1 LTRHDRR
8 GIIDGALTVPASAEA
23 FTGKPDREAAAG
35 IARGLLGEPYSLS
48 GVNST
53 RTLATQALL
62 GVLNPVT
69 FGTTVS
75 GVCVCISVAAA
86 GTLPTGVFVALY
98 DLTGVQLAVS
108 ADVKALANWNTTGL
122 FSFAFSAPWVVTQD
136 GCVYAC
142 ILKNGVYGTTEPQ
155 VATMTAIVGSGAKLG
170 ANAAGAVTQA
180 GQATMPTPAV
190 FTANDSY
197 PWLALV

>member
-1 LTRHDRR
+1 V
-8 GIIDGALTVPASAEA
+8 TVPASAEA
-23 FTGKPDREAAAG
+23 FTGKPDRDAAIAV
-35 IARGLLGEPYSLS
+35 ARGLLAEPYSLS
-48 GVNST
+48 GTNAG

-62 GVLNPVT
+62 GVLVPVS

-75 GVCVCISVAAA
+75 GIAYCISTAAA
-86 GTLPTGVFVALY
+86 GTLPTATFVGLY

-122 FSFAFSAPWVVTQD
+122 FSSAFTTPWTVTAD
-136 GCVYAC
+136 GAVYAC
-142 ILKNGVYGTTEPQ
+142 ILKNGVYGTTEPKI
-155 VATMTAIVGSGAKLG
+155 ATMTAVVGTGSKLG

-190 FTANDSY
+190 FTPNDSY

>member
-1 LTRHDRR
+1 M
-8 GIIDGALTVPASAEA
+8 TVPASAET
-23 FTGKPDREAAAG
+23 FTGKPEGAKSLAV
-35 IARGLLGEPYSLS
+35 ARGLLSEPYPLAQ
-48 GVNST
+48 VNTS

-62 GVLNPVT
+62 GVLVPVT

-75 GVCVCISVAAA
+75 GVAYCIETAAA
-86 GTLPTGVFVALY
+86 GALPTGVFVALY

-108 ADVKALANWNTTGL
+108 ADVKALANWQTTGL
-122 FSFAFSAPWVVTQD
+122 FSSPFSTPWTVTQD
-136 GCVYAC
+136 GAVYAA
-142 ILKNGVYGTTEPQ
+142 ILKNGVYGGTEPKI
-155 VATMTAIVGSGAKLG
+155 AAMTAVTGSGAKLG

-180 GQATMPTPAV
+180 GQATPPSPAT

>member
-1 LTRHDRR
+1 M
-8 GIIDGALTVPASAEA
+8 TVPASAELL
-23 FTGKPDREAAAG
+23 TGKPAPEVCAN
-35 IARGLLGEPYSLS
+35 IAQGLLSEPYALAQ
-48 GVNST
+48 VNAG
-53 RTLATQALL
+53 RTMPTQALL
-62 GVLNPVT
+62 GVLQPVL

-75 GVCVCISVAAA
+75 GVAVCIQTAAA
-86 GTLPTGVFVALY
+86 GTLPTGVFVGLY

-122 FSFAFSAPWVVTQD
+122 FSFAFSTPWVVTAD
-136 GCVYAC
+136 GAAYAC

-155 VATMTAIVGSGAKLG
+155 IATMTAVVGSGQKLG
-170 ANAAGAVTQA
+170 ANAAGGVTQA

-190 FTANDSY
+190 FAANDSY

>member
-1 LTRHDRR
+1 V
-8 GIIDGALTVPASAEA
+8 TVPASAEA
-23 FTGKPDREAAAG
+23 FTGKPAPTLSLAV
-35 IARGLLGEPYSLS
+35 ARGLLAEPYPLAQ
-48 GVNST
+48 VNTS

-62 GVLNPVT
+62 GVLVPVS

-75 GVCVCISVAAA
+75 GVAYCIETAAA

-122 FSFAFSAPWVVTQD
+122 FSSAFSTAWSVTAD
-136 GCVYAC
+136 GAVYAA
-142 ILKNGVYGTTEPQ
+142 ILKNGTYGSTEPKI
-155 VATMTAIVGSGAKLG
+155 ATMTAITGSGAKLG
-170 ANAAGAVTQA
+170 TNAAGAVTQA
-180 GQATMPTPAV
+180 AQATMPATATL
-190 FTANDSY
+190 TANDSY

>member
-1 LTRHDRR
+1 V
-8 GIIDGALTVPASAEA
+8 TVPASAEA

-35 IARGLLGEPYSLS
+35 VARGLLAEPYELA
-48 GVNST
+48 GVTAT
-53 RTLATQALL
+53 RTLATQAVL
-62 GVLNPVT
+62 GVLCPVT
-69 FGTTVS
+69 FGTVVS
-75 GVCVCISVAAA
+75 GVACCISVAAA
-86 GTLPTGVFVALY
+86 GTLPTGVFVAIY

-122 FSFAFSAPWVVTQD
+122 FSFAFGTPWTVTQD

-155 VATMTAIVGSGAKLG
+155 IATVTPVVGSGAKLG
-170 ANAAGAVTQA
+170 ANAAGAVTQT

-190 FTANDSY
+190 FVANDSF